1 MPSTP
6 FSDEPSFSF
15 SPAPAILPLALS
27 PARNGPAG
35 NTIPARVSAEDAPPV
50 RALYILWR
58 RSSLPDFDPPPGRR
72 HPHPP
77 EPAPSGHHRPHAP
90 RSPPP
95 AQCADP
101 PVHLPPA
108 FRSPRARPRPTA
120 RDGTLPR
127 AFPPFTSK

>member
-58 RSSLPDFDPPPGRR
+58 RSSLLDFDPLPGRR

-95 AQCADP
+95 A
-101 PVHLPPA
+101 
-108 FRSPRARPRPTA
+108 